1 MPKTKY
7 SSSEARVQASGRGP
21 QASGP
26 KSIPEAGGPRSEA
39 ESRVGGRLLA
49 GSRSKNQ
56 WLAESY
62 PKDTDRLDAYT
73 TISDQE
79 IAPLYTPEDLAEWSY
94 DQDVGHPGEYPFTRG
109 PYPSMYRGKLWTMRQ
124 FAGFGSAE
132 DTNERFKFLLA
143 QGQNGLSTAFDMP
156 TLMGYDA
163 DHPRAL
169 GEVGREGVAVS
180 SIHDMETLFDGIPL
194 DKVTT
199 SMTVNCSASALL
211 AMYFA
216 VAQRRGISLRKLGGT
231 IQNDMLKEFIAQKEW
246 ISPPKPSVRVII
258 DMIEFCAQ
266 EVPRWHAVS
275 ISGYHIREAGATA
288 AQELAF
294 TLADGIGYVQA
305 AIERGLDVD
314 SFASRLSFFFN
325 LHNDF
330 FEEIAK
336 LRAAR
341 RMWAKIMRERFGAK
355 SEKSLLLRTHCQ
367 TAGCS
372 LSAQQPLNNIV
383 RVAIQALA
391 GVMGGTQSLHTN
403 SMDET
408 LALPS
413 EQAALVALRTQQIIA
428 EETGVTNFVDPL
440 AGSYAVEA
448 LTNQIERDAY
458 AYIRRIDELGG
469 IVRAIELGYPQQE
482 ISEASYRYQQ
492 QLDRGKKVMVG
503 VNKYQME
510 EGPPLE
516 LLRIGADVERKQ
528 AQRVRERKQA
538 RDAAKVR
545 AALAIVKRAA
555 AEGPNLMPPII
566 DAVQQECT
574 VGEISDVFRDVFGVY
589 RDPAWI

>member
-1 MPKTKY
+1 MSISKDQFL
-7 SSSEARVQASGRGP
+7 SEA
-21 QASGP
+21 
-26 KSIPEAGGPRSEA
+26 
-39 ESRVGGRLLA
+39 
-49 GSRSKNQ
+49 
-56 WLAESY
+56 Y
-62 PKDTDRLDAYT
+62 PKNSDRLSAYT
-73 TISDQE
+73 TISDV
-79 IAPLYTPEDLAEWSY
+79 AVDPLHTPDDLGTWSY
-94 DQDVGHPGEYPFTRG
+94 EKDLGHPGQYPFTRG

-124 FAGFGSAE
+124 FAGFGTAE
-132 DTNERFKFLLA
+132 DTNARFKFLLD
-143 QGQNGLSTAFDMP
+143 QGQMGLSTAFDMP

-180 SIHDMETLFDGIPL
+180 SIHDMETLFDSIPL

-199 SMTVNCSASALL
+199 SMTVNCSASSLL

-216 VAQRRGISLRKLGGT
+216 VAQRRNIPLSKLGGT

-246 ISPPKPSVRVII
+246 ISPPQPSVRVIV

-266 EVPRWHAVS
+266 EAPRFHAVS
-275 ISGYHIREAGATA
+275 ISGYHIREAGSTA

-305 AIERGLDVD
+305 AVERGLDVD
-314 SFASRLSFFFN
+314 SFAPRLSFFFN
-325 LHNDF
+325 VHSDF

-355 SEKSLLLRTHCQ
+355 SEKSWLLRTHCQ

-372 LSAQQPLNNIV
+372 LTAQQPLNNIV

-391 GVMGGTQSLHTN
+391 GVLGGTQSLHTN

-413 EQAALVALRTQQIIA
+413 EQAVLVALRTQQIIA
-428 EETGVTNFVDPL
+428 EETGVTSFVDPL

-448 LTNQIERDAY
+448 LTNQIEAEACD
-458 AYIRRIDELGG
+458 YIRRIDDMGG
-469 IVRAIELGYPQQE
+469 IVRAIELGFPQKE

-492 QLDRGKKVMVG
+492 QLDRGQKVMVG
-503 VNKYQME
+503 VNKYQDAE

-516 LLRIGADVERKQ
+516 LLRIGADVERRQ

-538 RDAAKVR
+538 RDAVKVR
-545 AALAIVKRAA
+545 AALGLVKRAA
-555 AEGPNLMPPII
+555 SEGSNLMPPIL
-566 DAVQQECT
+566 DAVQQEVT
-574 VGEISDVFRDVFGVY
+574 VGEIADVFRDVFGVY